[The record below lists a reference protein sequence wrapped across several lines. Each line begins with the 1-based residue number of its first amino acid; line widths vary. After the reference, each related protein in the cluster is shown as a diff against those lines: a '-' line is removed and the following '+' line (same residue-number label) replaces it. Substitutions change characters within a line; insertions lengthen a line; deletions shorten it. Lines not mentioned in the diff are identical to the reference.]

1 MPFLLCRREGQSPDA
16 LSFCNKTKFNMAGDT
31 GLEPVHV
38 GIKIRCLTNLANL
51 HQNMVV
57 GRYANFCFHK
67 DVFTD
72 FAL

>member
-1 MPFLLCRREGQSPDA
+1 
-16 LSFCNKTKFNMAGDT
+16 MAGDT

>member
-1 MPFLLCRREGQSPDA
+1 MHFVLQYNPFHKVSH
-16 LSFCNKTKFNMAGDT
+16 
-31 GLEPVHV
+31 GLQMHFD
-38 GIKIRCLTNLANL
+38 
-51 HQNMVV
+51 MVV